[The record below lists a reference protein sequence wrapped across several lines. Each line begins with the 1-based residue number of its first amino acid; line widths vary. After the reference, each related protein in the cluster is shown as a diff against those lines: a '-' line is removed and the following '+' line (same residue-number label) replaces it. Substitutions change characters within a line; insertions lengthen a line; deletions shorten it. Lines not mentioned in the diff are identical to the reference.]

1 MRVFLT
7 TPWIPAEWIRA
18 HQLDPFALWCAETF
32 PCHPTPL
39 GAGVCLF
46 AEWVVRFAEAQPDA
60 AVIFASA
67 CDQLRRGFDTATL
80 HGRHRAFLFN
90 LPATQTPAA
99 KQIYRSELERLGRC
113 LCELGGRAPTPE
125 SLRCEML
132 KAAKAR
138 RRLLDAAPSSPARAY
153 AGALAQFHRDGV
165 FSAPPAAAPGN
176 QVPLAIVG
184 GPFCAPHWPLL
195 DVIESAGGRVV
206 LNATETGERSLSSAN
221 EPDAAGGDP
230 FDALADASFN
240 GIADAFQRPNTPLYS
255 WLKPRL
261 LARNVRGLVLWHFT
275 GCDLWRAEAPTLR
288 ELTGLPVLLLEA
300 GEGPGVSQRQVNRV
314 EAFLETLK

>member
-18 HQLDPFALWCAETF
+18 HQLDPCALWCAETF

-138 RRLLDAAPSSPARAY
+138 RRFLDAAPSSP
-153 AGALAQFHRDGV
+153 
-165 FSAPPAAAPGN
+165 
-176 QVPLAIVG
+176 G